1 MIRKNDYPVLEFDD
15 DKDAVVNPFKWNLEK
30 FSTDKL
36 IITFFPDVINNLLEN
51 GELELERHFTGE
63 NPVDIYRFKN
73 QPDIMITLGYVG
85 CPACA
90 GNLEVF
96 AACGATKV
104 MFCGGGGVLD
114 KNIKVGTLLVVEGA
128 IRDEGFS
135 YRYIEPSRFIYSDKK
150 IVNKIS
156 DYLDQ
161 HSIPYLKGI
170 TWTTDAMFRE
180 TKALVE
186 QRKAEGAKIVEM
198 EQAGCIAMAQFR
210 NFDYGAIIYGGDDVS
225 QDEWDTRSW
234 DKRKGIRYNLVMLCK
249 ELLLNS
255 F

>member
-1 MIRKNDYPVLEFDD
+1 MVRASEYPVLEFDSD
-15 DKDAVVNPFKWNLEK
+15 QDAVVNPFKWNLEK
-30 FSTDKL
+30 FKTDKL
-36 IITFFPDVINNLLEN
+36 IITFFPEVMESLKKDGLIEI
-51 GELELERHFTGE
+51 ERQFGGE
-63 NPVDIYRFKN
+63 NPVDIYRFTDA
-73 QPDIMITLGYVG
+73 PDILITLGYVG

-96 AACGATKV
+96 AACGLTKV

-114 KNIKVGTLLVVEGA
+114 KSIKVGELLVVEGA

-135 YRYIEPSRFIYSDKK
+135 YHYIEPSRYIYTDKAVTK
-150 IVNKIS
+150 KVT
-156 DYLDQ
+156 DYLDK
-161 HSIPYLKGI
+161 HKISYLTGI

-198 EQAGCIAMAQFR
+198 EQAGCIAIAQFR
-210 NFDYGAIIYGGDDVS
+210 KFDYAAIIYGGDDVS
-225 QDEWDTRSW
+225 HDDWDTRSW
-234 DKRKGIRYNLVMLCK
+234 NSRKGIRYNLVMLCR
-249 ELLLNS
+249 ELVNN

>member
-1 MIRKNDYPVLEFDD
+1 MVTKNEFPVMEYDD
-15 DKDAVVNPFKWNLEK
+15 DNDSIVNPFSWNLEP
-30 FSTDKL
+30 FTTDKL
-36 IITFFPDVINNLLEN
+36 IITFFPDVMKELLEKN
-51 GELELERHFTGE
+51 QLELERHFTGE
-63 NPVDIYRFKN
+63 NPVDIYRFKDM
-73 QPDIMITLGYVG
+73 PDVMITLGYVG

-90 GNLEVF
+90 GNLECF

-114 KNIKVGTLLVVEGA
+114 KNIKVGELLVVEGA

-135 YRYIEPSRFIYSDKK
+135 YKYIKPSRYIYSDKK
-150 IVNKIS
+150 ITDKITS
-156 DYLDQ
+156 CLDERK
-161 HSIPYLKGI
+161 IPYIKGI

-186 QRKAEGAKIVEM
+186 QRKLEGAKIVEM
-198 EQAGCIAMAQFR
+198 EQAGCIAIAQYR

-234 DKRKGIRYNLVMLCK
+234 DKRQGIRYNLVMLCRDLVK
-249 ELLLNS
+249 A